1 MIGEHTACL
10 ETELVI
16 GDRRIGSSKGGE
28 LEHIDPATG
37 AVSKS
42 FPLASLDELDEAVA
56 AARTAFEQ
64 WRRWAPDARRDVLFK
79 LADLLEARGE
89 ELGTII
95 ALEGGQPF
103 SPMAGWYPSLW
114 FRYYAGWADKLT
126 GERINAYPLPG
137 VDFTAPEPMGVVGL
151 FVASNGPLGFCA
163 MGGAPA
169 LAAGCCLVI
178 KSPEIAPFSALTF
191 GRLCLEA
198 GIPPGVVN
206 VVNGGPDIGHAMASH
221 PGIDKISFTGGVATA
236 RKLAAACASTLKP
249 MVLELG
255 GKSANIVFDDADL
268 AQVIPQAARW
278 TFNAGQGCTMPTRL
292 LVQRSRYPEVVDGV
306 ADLVSKVV
314 IGRPFDPGV
323 TMGPVIT
330 EAAADRILDIVRE
343 AESSGAGALI
353 TGGNRVGGDL
363 ASGFFVEPTI
373 LVDVDNA
380 SAIAQTE
387 IFGPVLCVI
396 PFDNEDEAI
405 ALANDT
411 QYGLAAYAHTRDM
424 ARARRLVDTLT
435 AGSVQ
440 INSTGPVSLSPA
452 APFGGMK
459 QSGYGRQGSRLGI
472 EEFLSIKNVYLNF

>member
-1 MIGEHTACL
+1 MIEDRTACL

-16 GDRRIGSSKGGE
+16 GDRRVGASHGGS
-28 LEHIDPATG
+28 LEHLNPATG
-37 AVSKS
+37 NVNKAVAM
-42 FPLASLDELDEAVA
+42 ASLEELDEAVA
-56 AARTAFEQ
+56 SARAALEG
-64 WRRWAPDARRDVLFK
+64 WRRWTPDARRDVLIR
-79 LADLLEARGE
+79 LADLLAASGE
-89 ELGTII
+89 ELGTIV

-103 SPMAGWYPSLW
+103 SAMAGWYPSLW

-126 GERINAYPLPG
+126 GERINAYPLQG
-137 VDFTAPEPMGVVGL
+137 IDFTIPEPVGVVGL

-169 LAAGCCLVI
+169 LAAGCSLVI

-191 GRLCLEA
+191 GRLCLKA

-206 VVNGGPDIGHAMASH
+206 VVNGGPEIGHAIASH
-221 PGIDKISFTGGVATA
+221 PGIDKISFTGGVTTA
-236 RKLAAACASTLKP
+236 RKLQAACAQTLKP
-249 MVLELG
+249 MVMELG
-255 GKSANIVFDDADL
+255 GKSANIVFADADL
-268 AQVIPQAARW
+268 ASVIPQAARW

-292 LVQRSRYPEVVDGV
+292 LVERPIYERVIDGV
-306 ADLVSKVV
+306 ADLVSQVV
-314 IGRPFDPGV
+314 IGRPFDAGV

-330 EAAADRILDIVRE
+330 EASADRIVNLVKD
-343 AESSGAGALI
+343 AKHTGAGRVI
-353 TGGNRVGGDL
+353 MGGERIGGDL
-363 ASGFFVEPTI
+363 ASGFFVEPTM
-373 LVDVDNA
+373 LVDVDNT

-387 IFGPVLCVI
+387 IFGPVLCVM
-396 PFDNEDEAI
+396 PFDDEDEAV

-411 QYGLAAYAHTRDM
+411 QYGLAAYAHTKDM
-424 ARARRLVDTLT
+424 PRARRLIDSLR

-472 EEFLSIKNVYLNF
+472 EEFLSIKNVYLNC

>member
-1 MIGEHTACL
+1 MAEDRTACL
-10 ETELVI
+10 TTELII
-16 GDRRIGSSKGGE
+16 GDRRIGSSKGGQ
-28 LEHIDPATG
+28 LEHLNPATG
-37 AVSKS
+37 QVNKAVAV
-42 FPLASLDELDEAVA
+42 ASLNELDEAVA
-56 AARTAFEQ
+56 IARAAFEE
-64 WRRWAPDARRDVLFK
+64 WRRWTPDARRDVLVK
-79 LADLLEARGE
+79 LAELLEASGE

-103 SPMAGWYPSLW
+103 SPMAGWFPSLW
-114 FRYYAGWADKLT
+114 FRYYAGWADKLS
-126 GERINAYPLPG
+126 GERINAYPMPG
-137 VDFTAPEPMGVVGL
+137 LDFTVPEPVGVVGL

-169 LAAGCCLVI
+169 LAAGCTLVI

-206 VVNGGPDIGHAMASH
+206 VVNGGPEIGHAIASH

-236 RKLAAACASTLKP
+236 RKLQAACALTLKP
-249 MVLELG
+249 MVMELG
-255 GKSANIVFDDADL
+255 GKSANIVFSDADL
-268 AQVIPQAARW
+268 SQVIPQAARW

-292 LVQRSRYPEVVDGV
+292 LVERPIYEEVIDGV

-314 IGRPFDPGV
+314 IGHPFDPGV

-330 EAAADRILDIVRE
+330 EASANRIINIVADAKE
-343 AESSGAGALI
+343 SGAGRVI
-353 TGGNRVGGDL
+353 MGGNRIGGDL
-363 ASGFFVEPTI
+363 ASGFFVEPTMLI
-373 LVDVDNA
+373 DVDN
-380 SAIAQTE
+380 SSTIAQTE
-387 IFGPVLCVI
+387 IFGPVLCVM
-396 PFDNEDEAI
+396 PFDTEDEAV

-411 QYGLAAYAHTRDM
+411 QFGLAAYAHTNDM
-424 ARARRLVDTLT
+424 ARARRLVDSLQ

-440 INSTGPVSLSPA
+440 INNTGPVSLSPA
-452 APFGGMK
+452 APFGGLK

>member
-1 MIGEHTACL
+1 MIEDRTACL
-10 ETELVI
+10 ETALVI
-16 GDRRIGSSKGGE
+16 GDRRVGASHGGS
-28 LEHIDPATG
+28 LEHLNPATG
-37 AVSKS
+37 NVNKAVAM
-42 FPLASLDELDEAVA
+42 ASLEELDEAVA
-56 AARTAFEQ
+56 SARAALEG
-64 WRRWAPDARRDVLFK
+64 WRRWTPDARRDVLIR
-79 LADLLEARGE
+79 LADLLAASGE
-89 ELGTII
+89 ELGTIV

-103 SPMAGWYPSLW
+103 SAMAGWYPSLW

-126 GERINAYPLPG
+126 GERINAYPLQG
-137 VDFTAPEPMGVVGL
+137 IDFTIPEPVGVVGL

-169 LAAGCCLVI
+169 LAAGCSLVI

-206 VVNGGPDIGHAMASH
+206 VVNGGPEIGHAIASH
-221 PGIDKISFTGGVATA
+221 PGIDKISFTGGVTTA
-236 RKLAAACASTLKP
+236 RKLQAACAQTLKP
-249 MVLELG
+249 MVMELG
-255 GKSANIVFDDADL
+255 GKSANIVFADADL
-268 AQVIPQAARW
+268 ASVIPQAARW

-292 LVQRSRYPEVVDGV
+292 LVERPIYERVIDGV
-306 ADLVSKVV
+306 ADLVSQVV
-314 IGRPFDPGV
+314 IGRPFDAGV

-330 EAAADRILDIVRE
+330 EASADRIVNLVKD
-343 AESSGAGALI
+343 AKHTGAGRVI
-353 TGGNRVGGDL
+353 MGGERIGGDL
-363 ASGFFVEPTI
+363 ASGFFVEPTM
-373 LVDVDNA
+373 LVDVDNT

-387 IFGPVLCVI
+387 IFGPVLCVM
-396 PFDNEDEAI
+396 PFDDEDEAV

-411 QYGLAAYAHTRDM
+411 QYGLAAYAHTKDM
-424 ARARRLVDTLT
+424 PRARRLIDSLR

-472 EEFLSIKNVYLNF
+472 EEFLSIKNVYLNC